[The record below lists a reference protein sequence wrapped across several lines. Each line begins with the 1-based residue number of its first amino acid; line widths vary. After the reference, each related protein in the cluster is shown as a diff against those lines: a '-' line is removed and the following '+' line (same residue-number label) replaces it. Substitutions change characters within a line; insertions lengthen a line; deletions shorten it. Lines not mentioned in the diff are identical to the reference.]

1 MNEKES
7 LEKNAVPEMVGGGE
21 NQRVTQKPLTDF
33 TDKEIIAELKAR
45 GYSGR
50 LEYTKVLKL

>member
-1 MNEKES
+1 MW
-7 LEKNAVPEMVGGGE
+7 GGE
-21 NQRVTQKPLTDF
+21 NQCVTPRELSDF

-50 LEYTKVLKL
+50 LEYIKVIKV

>member
-21 NQRVTQKPLTDF
+21 NQCVTQKPLTDF

>member
-1 MNEKES
+1 MKDLSQN
-7 LEKNAVPEMVGGGE
+7 VGGGE
-21 NQRVTQKPLTDF
+21 NQCVTQKSLTDF